1 MSSMRYTICFGLCMR
16 KNESLHVV
24 IHMTTENKIEW
35 GNLEYDVRMVFSE
48 TTGLICMARKCQ
60 KAKYRKNE
68 HLIELVRGHTLYN
81 PRVPE
86 HKDAH
91 LTLNTCCC
99 GRQIWWK
106 VQNTRPM

>member
-16 KNESLHVV
+16 KNESLHVA

-86 HKDAH
+86 HKDTH

-106 VQNTRPM
+106 VQNTRPI